1 MAKGKLFGTDGIRGT
16 ANLYPMTAEMALKFG
31 TAAAYFFSHNRADSD
46 APARRNLTL
55 KRYHHNRVV
64 IAKDTRISGYML
76 ESAVTAGFISMGWD
90 VILVGPMP
98 TPAVPFLINSL
109 RADLGLMI
117 SASHNEYYD
126 NGLKLFGPNG
136 EKLDDQAQNLLET
149 LILDKDWDKHLVA
162 ASDLGKAK
170 RLEDAPGRYIEAAKT
185 SLGNNTTLQGIRIVL
200 DCANGAAYKVAP
212 TIFWELGAE
221 VIEIATEPNGFN
233 INNSCGSNYP
243 LAMQEKVKE
252 VKADIGIAL
261 DGDADRVV
269 ICDENGELL
278 SGDHL
283 IGIIAHNLLQKK
295 MLKGAGVAITIMS
308 NMGLERYLND
318 LGLKVYRTKV
328 GDRYIYDELKKQ
340 NLNFGGEQ
348 SGHIILRDYS
358 STGDGII
365 AAIQLLNY
373 IIETRSQVSSV
384 KSLFPIYPQI
394 ARNITFNGQN
404 PLEEA
409 NVSKKLEAIKEG
421 NRDLRFV
428 IRKSGTEKLIRV
440 MVEGKDERH
449 VCQIADELVEI
460 IKSA

>member
-1 MAKGKLFGTDGIRGT
+1 MAKSKLFGTDGIRGT

-31 TAAAYFFSHNRADSD
+31 TSAAYFFSHNRISAEI
-46 APARRNLTL
+46 PARRNLTL

-90 VILVGPMP
+90 VILVGPLP

-126 NGLKLFGPNG
+126 NGLKLFGPTG
-136 EKLDDQAQNLLET
+136 EKLDDEMQNLLEA

-170 RLEDAPGRYIEAAKT
+170 RLDDAPGRYIESAKL
-185 SLGNNTTLQGIRIVL
+185 SLGSNTNLQGMRIVL

-233 INNSCGSNYP
+233 INHACGSNHT

-252 VKADIGIAL
+252 TKADIGIAL

-283 IGIIAHNLLQKK
+283 IGVIAYNLLQKK
-295 MLKGAGVAITIMS
+295 MLYGKGVAITVMS
-308 NMGLERYLND
+308 NMGLECYLND

-328 GDRYIYDELKKQ
+328 GDRYIYDELKKR

-348 SGHIILRDYS
+348 SGHIIMRNYS

-365 AAIQLLNY
+365 AAIQILSY
-373 IIETRSQVSSV
+373 MVETNSQVSFI
-384 KSLFPIYPQI
+384 KKLFPIYPQI
-394 ARNITFNGQN
+394 SRNVVFKGEN
-404 PLEEA
+404 PLEDA
-409 NVSKKLEAIKEG
+409 NISKKLETIKES
-421 NRDLRFV
+421 NADLRFV
-428 IRKSGTEKLIRV
+428 IRTSGTEKLIRI
-440 MVEGKDERH
+440 MVEGKDELK
-449 VCQIADELVEI
+449 VSKIADELADI
-460 IKSA
+460 ISS